1 MCEILWL
8 PKALV
13 WSFVIAALALALV
26 SRKLNDHLLTL
37 PDQPSGPFAVLF
49 RRKYHVRLSYLC
61 APARHFD
68 AAGQRWVKLFV
79 GLLAAAVLLFALLT
93 ITVQGCN
100 WKFGG

>member
-13 WSFVIAALALALV
+13 WSFVVVALVLALV

-37 PDQPSGPFAVLF
+37 PNQPSGPFAVLF
-49 RRKYHVRLSYLC
+49 RRKYHVKLAYLRD
-61 APARHFD
+61 PTRHFD
-68 AAGQRWVKLFV
+68 AAGQRWVKLFIR
-79 GLLAAAVLLFALLT
+79 LLAAAIVLFVLLAVA
-93 ITVQGCN
+93 VQGCN